1 MELQGVFSVFFTE
14 NLIPLS
20 MTLCGYRGPCAQTYS
35 REPVLSLTHTWAGLG
50 SGCEEGS
57 IFKHSCMFFCE
68 YVSFLLVKNLGVG
81 VLDHRVSVLFNLM
94 RSQRSHEGSAIS
106 AASRVWERRRATAFP
121 VSAAVPS
128 VLGILPRLVL
138 QMVSISPCFS
148 HSIPFMWLPC
158 SSSPLRNPTT
168 HSSGPSPILS
178 GASGQ
183 NHIHLT
189 VTYIPLALKSP
200 WWIETFLCVRL
211 FTR

>member
-50 SGCEEGS
+50 SGCEEGN

-94 RSQRSHEGSAIS
+94 RSQQSHEGSAIS

-121 VSAAVPS
+121 ASAAVPS
-128 VLGILPRLVL
+128 VLGILPGVR
-138 QMVSISPCFS
+138 
-148 HSIPFMWLPC
+148 
-158 SSSPLRNPTT
+158 
-168 HSSGPSPILS
+168 
-178 GASGQ
+178 GASCWPWSALLGR
-183 NHIHLT
+183 LT
-189 VTYIPLALKSP
+189 MLSIFSCASLATYICFLIKCSFKSFVHFYC
-200 WWIETFLCVRL
+200 IFLCFCDRFL
-211 FTR
+211 EFFINSG